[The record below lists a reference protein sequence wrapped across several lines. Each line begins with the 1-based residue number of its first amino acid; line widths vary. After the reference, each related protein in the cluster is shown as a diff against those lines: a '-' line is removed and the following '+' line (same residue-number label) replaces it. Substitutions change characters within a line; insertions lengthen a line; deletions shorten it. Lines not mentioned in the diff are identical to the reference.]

1 MSKFV
6 DLNSTQEL
14 KYSIDLSLPGEGTSE
29 NENSFDLNATEELTY
44 SIDLSSS
51 EDKSESES
59 SDDDSDVSI
68 PDFSLLKPYDHEP
81 IRKLSRSPSPSS
93 ESSSSDEEITEQTR
107 IGNTKW
113 CQCSNCMSMET
124 YEESL
129 CCRDTND
136 VPDDYF
142 KGW

>member
-59 SDDDSDVSI
+59 SDSDVSI
-68 PDFSLLKPYDHEP
+68 PYFSLLKPYDHEP

-113 CQCSNCMSMET
+113 CQCSNCMPMET

>member
-59 SDDDSDVSI
+59 STMTLMFLSQI
-68 PDFSLLKPYDHEP
+68 FPSLNHT
-81 IRKLSRSPSPSS
+81 ITSPF
-93 ESSSSDEEITEQTR
+93 E
-107 IGNTKW
+107 N
-113 CQCSNCMSMET
+113 
-124 YEESL
+124 
-129 CCRDTND
+129 
-136 VPDDYF
+136 
-142 KGW
+142 